1 MVDKSNMLI
10 LLNLF
15 GVTIIVSLLVL
26 SKDFN
31 SPDVIILALIS
42 ALILVFLDYMILIGT
57 KKLVN
62 CLQYKIHKTIRCP
75 KCYTKVEKKQ
85 ETNCPKCGNKI

>member
-1 MVDKSNMLI
+1 MVDKSNVLI

-42 ALILVFLDYMILIGT
+42 GLILVFLDYMILTGT
-57 KKLVN
+57 KKLVKS
-62 CLQYKIHKTIRCP
+62 LQYKIQKTIRCP
-75 KCYTKVEKKQ
+75 KCYTKVEKKA
-85 ETNCPKCGNKI
+85 EMYCPKCGNKI